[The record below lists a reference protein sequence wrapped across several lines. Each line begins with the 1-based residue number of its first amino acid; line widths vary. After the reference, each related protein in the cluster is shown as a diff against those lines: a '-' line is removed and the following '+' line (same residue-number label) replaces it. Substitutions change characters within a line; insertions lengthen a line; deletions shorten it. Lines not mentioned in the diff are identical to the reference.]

1 MGVAEG
7 NEKEDVQKS
16 PTPWICVVLFDVLPT
31 AKELGWGQGGKDRG
45 SVSESVGTHARA
57 RVYVCVR
64 TLVRLREI
72 LKLKD
77 TC

>member
-31 AKELGWGQGGKDRG
+31 AKELGWGQGGKDREG
-45 SVSESVGTHARA
+45 ACLRAWVHTHARVCMSVCA
-57 RVYVCVR
+57 RSCVFER
-64 TLVRLREI
+64 F
-72 LKLKD
+72 
-77 TC
+77 